1 MDLFHEIP
9 DAFAV
14 TRQRGGVYRQVKVY
28 RRGDQIFVAAKGGY
42 VRVLKAFG
50 DHWGT
55 SNPDTTVIGLTA
67 SVASMIADRPF

>member
-9 DAFAV
+9 DAFAI
-14 TRQRGGVYRQVKVY
+14 TRQRGGVYR
-28 RRGDQIFVAAKGGY
+28 RGDQIFAAAKGGY

-67 SVASMIADRPF
+67 SVASIIADRPF